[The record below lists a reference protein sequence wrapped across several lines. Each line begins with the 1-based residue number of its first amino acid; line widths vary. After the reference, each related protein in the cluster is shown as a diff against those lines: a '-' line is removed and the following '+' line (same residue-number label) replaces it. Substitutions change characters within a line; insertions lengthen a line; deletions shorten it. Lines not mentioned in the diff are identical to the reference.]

1 MQVQGLNMA
10 TNAQCVLRG
19 ESFCAVTHAHWPTIS
34 IVLIHLSDEY
44 RAGTGPVRCA
54 LGLTMKDLAAVA

>member
-1 MQVQGLNMA
+1 MQVQALNMA
-10 TNAQCVLRG
+10 TNAQYVLKG

-34 IVLIHLSDEY
+34 IVLIHLSVEY

-54 LGLTMKDLAAVA
+54 LGLTKKHLAAVA